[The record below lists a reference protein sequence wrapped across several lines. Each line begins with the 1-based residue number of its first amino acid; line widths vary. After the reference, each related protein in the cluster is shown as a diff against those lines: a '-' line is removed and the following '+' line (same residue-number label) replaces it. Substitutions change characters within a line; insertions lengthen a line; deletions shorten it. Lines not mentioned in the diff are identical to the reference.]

1 MELHDIRLWFAAVSE
16 LVDTVTER
24 QTEQL
29 ISQAHRDTAKSLN
42 QVRLETHW
50 DAKYQSADE
59 AVKALL
65 GLLWSHTGRTTLDQ
79 ISELLV
85 DVRVRYELCT
95 EAYAEWRRLVAIK
108 EYYDQAGYDD
118 GDASVLQESID
129 RARKKFDIHVVM
141 TQRLCQ
147 QK

>member
-42 QVRLETHW
+42 QV
-50 DAKYQSADE
+50 
-59 AVKALL
+59 
-65 GLLWSHTGRTTLDQ
+65 RTTLDQ